1 MGLFS
6 KINRKQQRRG
16 EFYVA
21 LDLGTEKIK
30 CIVFDNK
37 EGNCHIL
44 GKTEVSHRQGNMR
57 GGMVI
62 NIPEVSVDA
71 RKALDLVYQQAGETP
86 KKTVISL
93 SGDLV
98 KSLVTTVHYHRARP
112 DAHIDANELKNIIYK
127 AQWKALEQIRTLMA
141 HEQDDGQLELK
152 LINTTVVDARIDG
165 YKVANPLNFQGGII
179 TLSIFNSFASLVHL
193 GAIQAIAD
201 ALELDLISVTAG
213 PYALTK
219 SLLVDN
225 PEFSA
230 IFIDIGANLTDVV
243 VVNEGGIFGMQNFAF
258 GGNSFSRNLSTS
270 LKISLEQAEK
280 IKTDYSQGLL
290 DKRSGAKVSNV
301 LKGTAKLWVK
311 GVGEALDEFSHLDT
325 LPSKIFIAGGGAGLP
340 EIKAILMSKS
350 WSEHLPFAK
359 KPYPAVI
366 ETTDIP
372 NIVLAEGLEINLS
385 DMVVLGLAHLTLDL
399 GSKDNTIGDMLRR
412 IVVNM
417 QN

>member
-1 MGLFS
+1 MGLFG
-6 KINRKQQRRG
+6 INRRRQRRG
-16 EFYVA
+16 EFYIA

-30 CIVFDNK
+30 CTVFKNE

-44 GKTEVSHRQGNMR
+44 SKTEINHQSGTMR

-62 NIPEVSVDA
+62 NIPEAVIDVRQVVDLA
-71 RKALDLVYQQAGETP
+71 YQQAGETP
-86 KKTVISL
+86 RRAVFSL

-112 DAHIDANELKNIIYK
+112 DAHIDSNELKNIIYK

-141 HEQDDGQLELK
+141 KEQEDNQLELK
-152 LINTTVVDARIDG
+152 LINTTVIDTRIDG
-165 YKVANPLNFQGGII
+165 YKVTNPLNFQGGII
-179 TLSIFNSFASLVHL
+179 TLSIFNSFATLVHL

-201 ALELDLISVTAG
+201 AIDLDLISVTAG

-230 IFIDIGANLTDVV
+230 VFIDVGAHLTDVV

-258 GGNSFSRNLSTS
+258 GGYAFTRNLATS
-270 LKISLEQAEK
+270 LKISLEQAEQ
-280 IKTDYSQGLL
+280 IKLDYSQDLL
-290 DKRSGAKVSNV
+290 DRRSATKVGNI
-301 LKGTAKLWVK
+301 LKITAKLWVK
-311 GVGEALDEFSHLDT
+311 GVGEALDEFSHLNI
-325 LPSKIFIAGGGAGLP
+325 LPSKIFIAGGGATLP
-340 EIKAILMSKS
+340 EIRSVLLTKS
-350 WSEHLPFAK
+350 WSEHLPFEK

-366 ETTDIP
+366 ETTDVP
-372 NIVLAEGLEINLS
+372 NMVLNEAVEINLS

-399 GSKDNTIGDMLRR
+399 DSKDSTVGDMLRR
-412 IVVNM
+412 IVINM